1 MRAYRAPACSEE
13 GRIWQAMG
21 WHPFCFEVW
30 FYFLLYSLWNNLF
43 PYGRICTRLKD
54 APIPWTLSSFLYPNF
69 SLCLPWIWAT
79 RYHLCQ
85 AAAWGFGEPGGR
97 SAKAVVGGKMRL
109 MDLKLLLAMFDCV
122 STVWHLTPC
131 SWRYGIAGV
140 FEEHWLNLTSLS
152 KPRRLANVRHNNSIL
167 LITGVRCSFDANS
180 YVDLAT
186 RGKKANL
193 KRWALQL
200 CFLLEENIRISESG
214 PSGDPELWGHW

>member
-1 MRAYRAPACSEE
+1 MRAYGAPACSEE
-13 GRIWQAMG
+13 GRIWQGMG

-85 AAAWGFGEPGGR
+85 AAAWGFGEPGGG

-109 MDLKLLLAMFDCV
+109 MDLKLLLAVLDCV
-122 STVWHLTPC
+122 STVWHLSRVPAHLVAGGMALLGCLRSTG
-131 SWRYGIAGV
+131 WTLQVFQNQGDWLMLGTTIAY
-140 FEEHWLNLTSLS
+140 
-152 KPRRLANVRHNNSIL
+152 
-167 LITGVRCSFDANS
+167 C
-180 YVDLAT
+180 
-186 RGKKANL
+186 
-193 KRWALQL
+193 
-200 CFLLEENIRISESG
+200 
-214 PSGDPELWGHW
+214 